1 MLGIGAAVL
10 NTNPAQSGA
19 FWRQALGYGTGS
31 NPDFLQS
38 PVVDAPDLHLDATD
52 GTHLDLWTDSAA
64 EQQAEVE
71 RLIALGA
78 QRVEWEYRE
87 DSDFVVLSDPAGT
100 LFCIIDT
107 SRH

>member
-19 FWRQALGYGTGS
+19 FWRQALGYGAGS
-31 NPDFLQS
+31 KPDFLQS
-38 PVVDAPDLHLDATD
+38 PLVDAPDVHFDATD

-78 QRVEWEYRE
+78 HRVGRESRE
-87 DSDFVVLSDPAGT
+87 DSDFIVLRDPAGT
-100 LFCIIDT
+100 LF
-107 SRH
+107 